1 MLIGFDVSKDTLDHC
16 TRDGRPSKLK
26 NSLKPVKRFLAT
38 LAPETILAMEATGR
52 FHRLLAD
59 TAYAMGFTVIVLNPK
74 DVSRYAKSV
83 SPRATTDPISAR
95 IIAEFASVREHRTY
109 APAPKFAE
117 TLKNLVRTRAG
128 LVKQRVTINNQA
140 REHRD
145 IASYL
150 RSAAASVD
158 RSIKKLN
165 DKIVE
170 VAQTL
175 PEYQLLKSVPGFGEL
190 TSAYLVAML
199 ASGEFR
205 CSDSFVA
212 FIGLDLRVR
221 ESGKHKGRR
230 KLSKR
235 GDPEA
240 RRLLYMAALAASQ
253 QPGPFATLR
262 AHYLEQGF
270 SKTEAAVFIARKLAR
285 LAWAIYTKHQ
295 PYNQNRV
302 LNQRGDQATATHTT
316 IIYAAPCPLDKEIVN
331 QVTRQAR
338 TKIAIT
344 TAVPTTTYQI
354 PNKPRRIVDSTA

>member
-1 MLIGFDVSKDTLDHC
+1 MLIGVDVSKDTLDYC
-16 TRDGRPSKLK
+16 TRDGSPAKLK
-26 NSLKPVKRFLAT
+26 NSPQPVKRFLDM
-38 LAPETILAMEATGR
+38 LAAGTILAMEATGR

-59 TAYAMGFTVIVLNPK
+59 TAYEMGFTVIVLNPK

-95 IIAEFASVREHRTY
+95 IIAEFASVRKHRTY
-109 APAPKFAE
+109 NPAPPFAE
-117 TLKNLVRTRAG
+117 KLKNLVRTRAG
-128 LVKQRVTINNQA
+128 LVKERVAINNRA

-150 RSAAASVD
+150 RAAAASIKA
-158 RSIKKLN
+158 SIKQLDCQIIK
-165 DKIVE
+165 V
-170 VAQTL
+170 VQSL
-175 PEYQLLKSVPGFGEL
+175 PEYQLLKPVPGFGDL
-190 TSAYLVAML
+190 TIAYMIALL

-205 CSDSFVA
+205 RSDSFVA

-221 ESGKHKGRR
+221 ESGKHKGKR

-240 RRLLYMAALAASQ
+240 RRLLYMAALTASQ

-262 AHYLEQGF
+262 EHYLKLGF

-295 PYNQNRV
+295 PYIQHRV
-302 LNQRGDQATATHTT
+302 LSQHGDTVSAHTTVDCAAPPKIDEHTAKRAHPASKDQAAS
-316 IIYAAPCPLDKEIVN
+316 
-331 QVTRQAR
+331 RQPQHHKTGTPHQQTQPSA
-338 TKIAIT
+338 
-344 TAVPTTTYQI
+344 
-354 PNKPRRIVDSTA
+354 